1 MLHHALDES
10 EWGEHMKLSNRVGQI
25 VATALSLILLSG
37 GGTAATAQTLTALYP
52 FSGPPD
58 GKNSVAALIA
68 DASGALYGTTETGG
82 SGTGCGGGCGTV
94 FKLTPPPKT
103 GGPWIESVLYSFT
116 NSPDGALPQ
125 ASLIADASGALYG
138 TTTSGGTGCSSGA
151 CGTVF
156 KLTPPPK
163 TGGPWTENVLY
174 SFTGGSDGGIPLGS
188 LFADASGA
196 LYGTTEVGGSGGGG
210 TVFKL
215 TPPTPPATTWT
226 VSVLYSFAGGSD
238 GANPQAGVI
247 ADTSGALY
255 STTLQG
261 GVSGGCAG
269 RGCGTVFKLTPP
281 TPPATTWTE
290 SVLYIF
296 TDVPDGSLPQAGLI
310 IADASGA
317 LYGTTAFGGTGSAC
331 GGIGCGTVFKL
342 TPPTPPATTWTET
355 VLYNFTGGSD
365 GAAPVAGLI
374 ADASG
379 ALYGTTQG
387 GGIGCTG
394 NPVPGCGTVF
404 KLTPPTPPATTW
416 TVSVLYNFTGGS
428 DGAVPD
434 AGLIADASGALYST
448 TANDGGTGCSG
459 SGCGTVF
466 KLQLPAIFQGVPGQA
481 NCVGQSISFL
491 AKTHGGI
498 AAAAAALQFASVQD
512 FQNAITSFCTT

>member
-1 MLHHALDES
+1 
-10 EWGEHMKLSNRVGQI
+10 MKLSNRVGQI

-37 GGTAATAQTLTALYP
+37 GGTAATAQTLTTLYP

-317 LYGTTAFGGTGSAC
+317 LYGTT
-331 GGIGCGTVFKL
+331 
-342 TPPTPPATTWTET
+342 
-355 VLYNFTGGSD
+355 
-365 GAAPVAGLI
+365 
-374 ADASG
+374 
-379 ALYGTTQG
+379 QG

>member
-1 MLHHALDES
+1 
-10 EWGEHMKLSNRVGQI
+10 MKLSNRVGQI

-37 GGTAATAQTLTALYP
+37 GGTAATAQTLTTLYP

-281 TPPATTWTE
+281 TPPATTWT
-290 SVLYIF
+290 
-296 TDVPDGSLPQAGLI
+296 
-310 IADASGA
+310 
-317 LYGTTAFGGTGSAC
+317 
-331 GGIGCGTVFKL
+331 
-342 TPPTPPATTWTET
+342 
-355 VLYNFTGGSD
+355 
-365 GAAPVAGLI
+365 
-374 ADASG
+374 
-379 ALYGTTQG
+379 
-387 GGIGCTG
+387 
-394 NPVPGCGTVF
+394 
-404 KLTPPTPPATTW
+404 
-416 TVSVLYNFTGGS
+416 VSVLYNLS
-428 DGAVPD
+428 
-434 AGLIADASGALYST
+434 LIH
-448 TANDGGTGCSG
+448 
-459 SGCGTVF
+459 
-466 KLQLPAIFQGVPGQA
+466 I
-481 NCVGQSISFL
+481 
-491 AKTHGGI
+491 
-498 AAAAAALQFASVQD
+498 
-512 FQNAITSFCTT
+512 